1 MEKTKKIDK
10 RTPAE
15 KIVAKE
21 KMAKLRAKKGTKEK
35 SFIREEAGWAKKTE
49 IVEAFNA
56 GTSISEMETKFK
68 LGRHSI
74 AYVLVRM
81 GLKQLKGNP
90 SFESI
95 FKAQNVVPET
105 VGKAVMKKVK
115 SAIKKIKPI
124 VKKTK
129 EKTPLSQEERAQLE
143 YPEPMVEEEVEEE
156 EEGEEDEEEIEK

>member
-10 RTPAE
+10 RTPVE
-15 KIVAKE
+15 KTAAKE

-35 SFIREEAGWAKKTE
+35 SFAREEAGWAKKTE

-115 SAIKKIKPI
+115 SAIKKVKPI
-124 VKKTK
+124 TKK
-129 EKTPLSQEERAQLE
+129 EEE
-143 YPEPMVEEEVEEE
+143 VEEEVEEE
-156 EEGEEDEEEIEK
+156 EEEK